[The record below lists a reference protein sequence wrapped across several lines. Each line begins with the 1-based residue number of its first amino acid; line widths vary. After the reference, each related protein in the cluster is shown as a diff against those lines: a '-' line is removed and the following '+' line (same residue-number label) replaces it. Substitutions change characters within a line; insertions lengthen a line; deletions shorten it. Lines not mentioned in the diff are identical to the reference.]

1 MERGGSTE
9 EGRFRATCQ
18 PAVHKLCL
26 KWIPSLSVVDD
37 PIHVSDTTAPSHLK
51 PLLDG
56 EL

>member
-1 MERGGSTE
+1 MESGGSME
-9 EGRFRATCQ
+9 EGRFHATCQ
-18 PAVHKLCL
+18 PAGHKLWL

-37 PIHVSDTTAPSHLK
+37 PIHVSDTTALSHRK

>member
-37 PIHVSDTTAPSHLK
+37 PIHVSDATAPSHLK